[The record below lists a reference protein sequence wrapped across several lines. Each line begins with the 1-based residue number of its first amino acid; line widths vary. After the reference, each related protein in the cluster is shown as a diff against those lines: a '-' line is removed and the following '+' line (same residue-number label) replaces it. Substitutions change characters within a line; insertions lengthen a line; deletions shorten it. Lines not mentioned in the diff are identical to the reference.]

1 MIHIV
6 NLQIAYNPTNM
17 DFDSLREKVLSEK
30 SDYGKNKVL
39 KSLVESI
46 EPVLGYRI
54 TEFLKEYADDKY
66 RTKGLQILEGKIIL
80 YEYDCVDILKTF
92 KTDDE
97 RFVAFKILERIKRIN
112 PDLRFAISETFTS
125 EVFRRK
131 VSPGIRK
138 Y

>member
-1 MIHIV
+1 
-6 NLQIAYNPTNM
+6 M

-125 EVFRRK
+125 KVFRQI